1 MESNRSG
8 SAFEFNIKDFS
19 LSNPRLMADP
29 YPYYDQ
35 IRREQPIYYST
46 MYGGSWLLFDYV
58 DVKALLTD
66 PRLTNDRSALPLLA
80 LPEEDR
86 AQFADM
92 IPVLGKWLAFFD
104 GHDHAQRRQRLD
116 WSCPTLL
123 SKGSLSS
130 VIHHVAED
138 LMDAWRERDCVDLIA
153 DFARPLP
160 AMVITRLLGGADED
174 HEQLASWSD
183 DIAYLF
189 GASDLS
195 VADVQRG
202 QKSLHAFGHYLRELA
217 GDAITSRRDDLI
229 LNRLMSDNGKGFQF
243 DIESATAQCM
253 LLMFAGLEPTRYLIG
268 NAVWALH
275 QHPAQRHALAADL
288 EQLPLAIE
296 EFLRYGTP
304 VQYIGRRA
312 STTFTYKGYHIKEG
326 QLVLPYV
333 GSANRDPTVFDHP
346 ETLDLRRTPNRHL
359 SFGTGPHACIGAT
372 LVRQQTHIALSLL
385 LTRYPTFEVSR
396 QTEPVWNTNLGFHGP
411 TSLMINTGKRG

>member
-1 MESNRSG
+1 MASSRSG
-8 SAFEFNIKDFS
+8 STFAFNIRDFS
-19 LSNPRLMADP
+19 LSNQQLIADP

-35 IRREQPIYYST
+35 IRREEPIYYST
-46 MYGGSWLLFDYV
+46 MYGGSWLLFSYV

-66 PRLTNDRSALPLLA
+66 PRLTNDRSELPLLA
-80 LPEEDR
+80 LPEDDR

-92 IPVLGKWLAFFD
+92 IPVLSKWLAFFD
-104 GHDHAQRRQRLD
+104 GHDHAERRQRLD

-123 SKGSLSS
+123 SKSALSS
-130 VIHHVAED
+130 VIRNVAEE
-138 LMDAWRERDCVDLIA
+138 LMDAWQERGGVDLIA

-160 AMVITRLLGGADED
+160 AMVITRLLGGTDE
-174 HEQLASWSD
+174 ESKQLASWSD

-195 VADVQRG
+195 VADLKRG
-202 QKSLHAFGHYLRELA
+202 QKSLHAFSNYLRELA
-217 GDAITSRRDDLI
+217 GEAIKSRREDVI

-275 QHPAQRHALAADL
+275 RHPAQRHALAADL

-312 STTFTYKGYHIKEG
+312 AATFTYKDHHIDEG

-333 GSANRDPTVFDHP
+333 GSANRDPAVFENPD
-346 ETLDLRRTPNRHL
+346 TLDLRRTPNRHL
-359 SFGTGPHACIGAT
+359 SFGIGPHACIGAT
-372 LVRQQTHIALSLL
+372 LVRQQTQIALSLL
-385 LTRYPTFEVSR
+385 LTRYPSFDVSR
-396 QTEPVWNTNLGFHGP
+396 QTEPVWNKNLGFHGP
-411 TSLMINTGKRG
+411 TSLMINPGKRG

>member
-1 MESNRSG
+1 MEPNRSDDP
-8 SAFEFNIKDFS
+8 FQFNIRDFS
-19 LSNPRLMADP
+19 LSNQQLIADP

-35 IRREQPIYYST
+35 IRREEPIYYST
-46 MYGGSWLLFDYV
+46 MYGGSWLLFAYA

-66 PRLTNDRSALPLLA
+66 SRLTNDRSALPLLA
-80 LPEEDR
+80 LTEEDR

-92 IPVLGKWLAFFD
+92 IPVLSKWLAFFD

-123 SKGSLSS
+123 SKSSLSS
-130 VIHHVAED
+130 VIHNVAEN
-138 LMDAWRERDCVDLIA
+138 LMDTWQEKDCVDLIA

-174 HEQLASWSD
+174 SEQLARWSD
-183 DIAYLF
+183 DLAYLF

-195 VADVQRG
+195 VEDVQRG
-202 QKSLHAFGHYLRELA
+202 QKSLHAFGKYLLELA
-217 GDAITSRRDDLI
+217 GDAIKFRHEDSI
-229 LNRLMSDNGKGFQF
+229 LNRLMSDNGKGFKF

-312 STTFTYKGYHIKEG
+312 ATTFTYKDYQIKEG

-333 GSANRDPTVFDHP
+333 GSANRDPTVFENP
-346 ETLDLRRTPNRHL
+346 EILDLRRTPNRHL

-372 LVRQQTHIALSLL
+372 LVRQQTQIALSLL
-385 LTRYPTFEVSR
+385 LTRCPSFDVNS

-411 TSLMINTGKRG
+411 TSMMINTGKRG